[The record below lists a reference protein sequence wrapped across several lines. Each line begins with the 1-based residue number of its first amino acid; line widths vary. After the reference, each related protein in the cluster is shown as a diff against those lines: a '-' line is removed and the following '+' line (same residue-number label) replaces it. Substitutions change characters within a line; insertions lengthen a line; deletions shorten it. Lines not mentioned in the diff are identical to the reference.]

1 MYRIIWQY
9 IYCQYCCIIWQY
21 DYIFMYIYIYIYIY
35 MQYFIFMVIICMT
48 IYIHCHIYM
57 YMQSLCCY
65 IIYIICKCILLFI
78 SLIRHTQTCSGCRG
92 RSLHTGRNSWKLKD
106 MFSVLARTWSAA
118 LIPPSR
124 NTAPSI
130 ASNALARAWS
140 NCLE

>member
-1 MYRIIWQY
+1 MTIYILSVLLYYMTIWLY
-9 IYCQYCCIIWQY
+9 IYV
-21 DYIFMYIYIYIYIY
+21 YIYIYIYAIY
-35 MQYFIFMVIICMT
+35 YIYCHNIYGN

-106 MFSVLARTWSAA
+106 MFSVLARTLSAA